1 MNKIFITNN
10 PDIAMHSIESG
21 VDIIMVDL
29 ETIGK
34 KERQKEFNTV
44 ISNHKLNDIIKIKK
58 CIGNSTL
65 LVRSNPIHKKI
76 REEIENI
83 INNGADIIM
92 LPMFTQVN
100 EVELFID
107 IIRGRAK
114 TMLLFE
120 TPQSVCRVNEIS
132 KLNGIDIAYI
142 GLNDLSIA
150 YKIDFLFEILSG
162 GIVDFISNSFK
173 KNNIDFGFGGIS
185 RLDTGA
191 VNPRLILSE
200 HIRLGSQYVI
210 LSRSFYNGA
219 QTLNEIKTDINLKL
233 EIDRLNNLYTKLL
246 NTEPKQI
253 ELNRQKLISEIK
265 KIDL

>member
-1 MNKIFITNN
+1 M
-10 PDIAMHSIESG
+10 
-21 VDIIMVDL
+21 
-29 ETIGK
+29 
-34 KERQKEFNTV
+34 
-44 ISNHKLNDIIKIKK
+44 
-58 CIGNSTL
+58 
-65 LVRSNPIHKKI
+65 
-76 REEIENI
+76 
-83 INNGADIIM
+83 
-92 LPMFTQVN
+92 
-100 EVELFID
+100 
-107 IIRGRAK
+107 
-114 TMLLFE
+114 
-120 TPQSVCRVNEIS
+120 
-132 KLNGIDIAYI
+132 
-142 GLNDLSIA
+142 NDLSIA

-185 RLDTGA
+185 RLDTGT

-219 QTLNEIKTDINLKL
+219 QTLNKIKTDINLKL

>member
-120 TPQSVCRVNEIS
+120 TPQSVCR
-132 KLNGIDIAYI
+132 K
-142 GLNDLSIA
+142 
-150 YKIDFLFEILSG
+150 
-162 GIVDFISNSFK
+162 
-173 KNNIDFGFGGIS
+173 
-185 RLDTGA
+185 
-191 VNPRLILSE
+191 
-200 HIRLGSQYVI
+200 
-210 LSRSFYNGA
+210 
-219 QTLNEIKTDINLKL
+219 
-233 EIDRLNNLYTKLL
+233 
-246 NTEPKQI
+246 
-253 ELNRQKLISEIK
+253 
-265 KIDL
+265 

>member
-1 MNKIFITNN
+1 
-10 PDIAMHSIESG
+10 MHSIESG

-58 CIGNSTL
+58 CIGNST

-120 TPQSVCRVNEIS
+120 TPQSVCRANEIS
-132 KLNGIDIAYI
+132 KLNGIDM
-142 GLNDLSIA
+142 
-150 YKIDFLFEILSG
+150 
-162 GIVDFISNSFK
+162 
-173 KNNIDFGFGGIS
+173 
-185 RLDTGA
+185 
-191 VNPRLILSE
+191 LIL
-200 HIRLGSQYVI
+200 
-210 LSRSFYNGA
+210 
-219 QTLNEIKTDINLKL
+219 D
-233 EIDRLNNLYTKLL
+233 
-246 NTEPKQI
+246 
-253 ELNRQKLISEIK
+253 
-265 KIDL
+265 